1 MFGRVWIGFP
11 THRSHHIGTPGS
23 RSYRYLWD
31 GCLWAVEPVCSG
43 GHGRPWDQTASDWLR
58 CSSCLPALRAPEL
71 FRDRPGIGWPRRSTQ
86 PRSHGAC
93 SDPSSLGLPDRLG
106 LAPLLPRLP
115 WIGGDLQTLRDT
127 LRPVRLPAS
136 TGVAIPFDLPGGEQL
151 VGILDAPTTGQEP
164 QALVVLLHGLGGSSD
179 REGLRRMGLALQDAG
194 LAVLR
199 LNLRGAGAGRSLAA
213 GTYAAHCNSDL
224 LPVLA
229 QVRALAAGK
238 PLLGVGLSLG
248 GTILLNALVAPSASP
263 VLDGLVCLSSPLDL
277 AACSAQIE
285 RPRNRLYARWL
296 LRRLVEQ
303 TLADPFGVRESERI
317 ALTAAGG
324 PRSIRAFD
332 QAITAPRWGYS
343 SVEHYYAAASPLRSL
358 LDPSCR
364 SRLPPLLLVHAEDDP
379 WVPVEPILQL
389 LAARRQDLS
398 WARLPEILV
407 SPRGGHNGFH
417 GRGDSPRA
425 NWGDRLTVRWL
436 RELLASP
443 PPASP
448 GSSA

>member
-1 MFGRVWIGFP
+1 M
-11 THRSHHIGTPGS
+11 
-23 RSYRYLWD
+23 
-31 GCLWAVEPVCSG
+31 
-43 GHGRPWDQTASDWLR
+43 
-58 CSSCLPALRAPEL
+58 RAPKL
-71 FRDRPGIGWPRRSTQ
+71 FRDRPGSGRSRR
-86 PRSHGAC
+86 PGELPSHGAC
-93 SDPSSLGLPDRLG
+93 PDSCGRGPADRLG
-106 LAPLLPRLP
+106 LDPLLPRLP

-136 TGVAIPFDLPGGEQL
+136 TGVTIPFDLPGGEKL
-151 VGILDAPTTGQEP
+151 VGVLDAPTSGQEP
-164 QALVVLLHGLGGSSD
+164 QAVVVLLHGLGGSSD

-194 LAVLR
+194 MAVLR
-199 LNLRGAGAGRSLAA
+199 LNLRGAGAGRPLAA

-229 QVRALAAGK
+229 QVRTLAAGK

-248 GTILLNALVAPSASP
+248 GTILLNALLATSASA

-303 TLADPFGVRESERI
+303 TLADPFGVTESERI
-317 ALTAAGG
+317 ALTIDGG
-324 PRSIRAFD
+324 PASIRAFD

-343 SVEHYYAAASPLRSL
+343 SVEHYYAAASPLQPL
-358 LDPSCR
+358 LDPRSR

-379 WVPVEPILQL
+379 WVPVAPMHQL
-389 LAARRQDLS
+389 VKAMGHDHGWERP
-398 WARLPEILV
+398 PEILV
-407 SPRGGHNGFH
+407 SRRGGHNGFH
-417 GRGDSPRA
+417 GHGDSPRA

-436 RELLASP
+436 RELLASLPRAQP

-448 GSSA
+448 GASV